1 MNTPTGPAAP
11 LLPPP
16 LGEGRGGGARSS
28 ASPARSPHPSLPP
41 KGEGASPAQRVKP
54 SPLAALNA
62 HIAQA
67 SQAAAGGPKPN
78 SGQWPELRSAQR
90 FRETWERLGAEE
102 AVVKATHRA
111 PENAGP
117 LNSHMLVLR
126 TLALMRE
133 LSPHYLRRF
142 LSHTET
148 LLWLEQAQGQLKT
161 PVGKGGAVK
170 LVKAVRPKK

>member
-1 MNTPTGPAAP
+1 MNTPTGPASSR
-11 LLPPP
+11 LPPSM
-16 LGEGRGGGARSS
+16 GEGRGGGARSS
-28 ASPARSPHPSLPP
+28 ASPARSPHPSRPP
-41 KGEGASPAQRVKP
+41 KEEGASPAQLATP
-54 SPLAALNA
+54 SPLATLNA

-67 SQAAAGGPKPN
+67 SKAAAGGPQSNAGK
-78 SGQWPELRSAQR
+78 WPELRSAQR

-126 TLALMRE
+126 TLGLMRE

-148 LLWLEQAQGQLKT
+148 LLWLEQAQGQLKA
-161 PVGKGGAVK
+161 PVGKGKAVK
-170 LVKAVRPKK
+170 ATRQKK